1 MFITVLTVTMFIG
14 SVFVVE
20 EVHNDLRDRD
30 YTTGDILAA
39 FYAMMFAAFSLS
51 VATPSFE
58 TVTKGKQAAYTA
70 IQVIE
75 RKPEI
80 DIDDEN
86 ATRLEDLEGDIQ
98 FKDVSFQYKS

>member
-1 MFITVLTVTMFIG
+1 MFIG
-14 SVFVVE
+14 SIFVVE
-20 EVHNDLRDRD
+20 EVHNDLRGRD

-51 VATPSFE
+51 IATPSFG

-75 RKPEI
+75 RQPEI
-80 DIDDEN
+80 DIDDEK
-86 ATRLEDLEGDIQ
+86 ATHLENIQGDIQ
-98 FKDVSFQYKS
+98 FENVSFKYKT